1 MKESIQHIA
10 ILLAL
15 SLSLSPDAQGQVV
28 PRYSTYLINGTLFN
42 PAYTGYREFLYAN
55 ALYHRQWL
63 KQESTPGFFAML
75 VDGCV
80 SDIINLGFQA
90 TNEQLGLA
98 SLTSIS
104 ASYAYRVQLSQTSD
118 LSLGLS
124 LGAMYGGANQGEI
137 KAVAPED
144 PTILELSGKT
154 IPHISVGIYYGSELF
169 YGGVALR
176 NLSGKSRSDLS
187 GDFLLAPPIRNVA
200 ATLGTFI
207 HINEKVIFRP
217 SLMWQD
223 DFETTSTM
231 DATLAC
237 IFLDRFWL
245 GFSIRTDQPFGRKLS
260 PDNTGQASYAAAALG
275 EVFVTDRI
283 TLSYAYDMGLDAF
296 SSAYSGGHQISI
308 GYYLTQHKNTPYSY
322 KYRFKSHY
330 KSNIC
335 PNCIKR

>member
-1 MKESIQHIA
+1 MKTNTSPIA

-15 SLSLSPDAQGQVV
+15 CLCLPPDAQGQIV

-42 PAYTGYREFLYAN
+42 PAYTGYREFVYAN

-63 KQESTPGFFAML
+63 RQESTPGFFALL
-75 VDGCV
+75 VDGSA
-80 SDIINLGFQA
+80 SDAVNLGFQA
-90 TNEQLGLA
+90 TSEHLGLA
-98 SLTSIS
+98 RLTSIS
-104 ASYAYRVQLSQTSD
+104 ASYAYRIQLSRTSD
-118 LSLGLS
+118 LNFGLS
-124 LGAMYGGANQGEI
+124 LGAMYGGANQNDL

-144 PTILELSGKT
+144 PTILELSGKA
-154 IPHISVGIYYGSELF
+154 IPHISTGIYYGSELF

-176 NLSGKSRSDLS
+176 NLSGKSRSDLAD
-187 GDFLLAPPIRNVA
+187 GFLLAPPFRNIA

-207 HINEKVIFRP
+207 PINSKIIFRP

-237 IFLDRFWL
+237 IFVDRFWL
-245 GFSIRTDQPFGRKLS
+245 GLSVRTDQPFGRKFS
-260 PDNTGQASYAAAALG
+260 QDNVDDAHYGAAMLG
-275 EVFVTDRI
+275 EVFVNDRI
-283 TLSYAYDMGLDAF
+283 TVSYAYDMGLNSF
-296 SSAYSGGHQISI
+296 NSAYLGGHQISV

-330 KSNIC
+330 KSNLC